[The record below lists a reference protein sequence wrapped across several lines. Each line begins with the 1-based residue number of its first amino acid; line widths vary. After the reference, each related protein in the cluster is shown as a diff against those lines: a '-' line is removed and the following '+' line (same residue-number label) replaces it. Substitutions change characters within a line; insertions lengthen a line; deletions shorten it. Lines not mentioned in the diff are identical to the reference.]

1 MVLAGKM
8 VPAGVLG
15 GRIRG
20 QHGLPALRHRQL
32 QDLGRGCCLLPEAAW
47 IETGGD
53 RDGAANG
60 IHQPGH
66 GLPRAPQLVDV
77 RNGLRKGRRV
87 VLGIHPQPG
96 TPRPPICQIF

>member
-32 QDLGRGCCLLPEAAW
+32 QDLGRGCCLLPDAAW

-53 RDGAANG
+53 RNGAANG

-66 GLPRAPQLVDV
+66 GLPRAPQLVV
-77 RNGLRKGRRV
+77 RFPNPLASGSWAVGEPDYLPTSFLSA
-87 VLGIHPQPG
+87 VL
-96 TPRPPICQIF
+96 